1 MRNIIVLSFLVL
13 ITSCAGK
20 YKLKPN
26 SGWVPLKN
34 NEGYLGLV
42 IDTLDPLYSI
52 QMLNV
57 DNDSSFYIGS
67 AEKGISQITLQL
79 PEGEYCFI
87 GFDVYDLRVDYTD
100 KGFCTYVEAGELNY
114 FAQFMI
120 RNPVTRS
127 YPNYRRYV
135 SLLKNDH
142 PELCKR
148 FINDECLI

>member
-13 ITSCAGK
+13 IASCAGK

-67 AEKGISQITLQL
+67 AEKGINQITLQL

-127 YPNYRRYV
+127 YPDYRRYV

-148 FINDECLI
+148 FINDECSI